1 MLRFPSLAARFGAER
16 LLVVGALFIAGRSIL
31 AASANQPAVLL
42 AASVLG
48 GIGFAF
54 FLVGG
59 VTYVSEHVPSRLA
72 ATAQG
77 IFQGVGNSMGQV
89 VASAAGGSVA
99 AFAGIS
105 GLFVIAAGFGIVAT
119 SIIAIAVL
127 RADAS
132 GGGAP
137 PAGPPGRPATRAG
150 PDPPIAPRRPRAPQ
164 PVR

>member
-48 GIGFAF
+48 GVGFAF

-89 VASAAGGSVA
+89 VASAVGGSRA
-99 AFAGIS
+99 AFPGIR
-105 GLFVIAAGFGIVAT
+105 GLFVFAPRLGTLGPPVIAVAGFAAGA
-119 SIIAIAVL
+119 
-127 RADAS
+127 
-132 GGGAP
+132 GG
-137 PAGPPGRPATRAG
+137 R
-150 PDPPIAPRRPRAPQ
+150 RRPRG
-164 PVR
+164 